1 MNIIFGQ
8 KLKELRTEKHLT
20 QAQLAEVFKVS
31 KTTICQWE
39 TSKQE
44 AGLEDLAAIAQFFG
58 VTTDYLLG
66 LEND

>member
-1 MNIIFGQ
+1 MNKIFGQ
-8 KLKELRTEKHLT
+8 KLKELRKDNHLT
-20 QAQLAEVFKVS
+20 QAPMALIFKVS

-44 AGLEDLAAIAQFFG
+44 PGLEDITEIAKYFK

-66 LEND
+66 MEE